1 MENHQGTE
9 IGTQIGF
16 VKPKPPLGSSS
27 PRPGS
32 HSHPGSHVPRDWPL
46 WGNQHF
52 HRDHLPAVSRV
63 PCWEGHAGCL
73 DDWEFD
79 PSTKCDHSW
88 SPTHFLHTFGQGG
101 VRHCLGGPRATL
113 RPTCQITAQPSNW
126 FYLQKSVVHKL
137 KIDEE
142 FQSHSS
148 TKEQRPHTLVFV
160 RFKQMGNPA
169 YRSAPHSTETK
180 EGKKRPGMYCVLFQ
194 S

>member
-1 MENHQGTE
+1 MLETGQKWKTTKGQKS
-9 IGTQIGF
+9 G
-16 VKPKPPLGSSS
+16 PKSDLLS
-27 PRPGS
+27 PS
-32 HSHPGSHVPRDWPL
+32 LL
-46 WGNQHF
+46 W
-52 HRDHLPAVSRV
+52 DHLLRDPAVIVILGRMC
-63 PCWEGHAGCL
+63 PGIGRFGEI
-73 DDWEFD
+73 
-79 PSTKCDHSW
+79 STFIETIFPPFLGFHVGKGMQGVWMTGSLILVQNAITVGRRHIFC
-88 SPTHFLHTFGQGG
+88 THLVQGG

-113 RPTCQITAQPSNW
+113 
-126 FYLQKSVVHKL
+126 L